1 MPNLILNNDG
11 TPDAEDE
18 ACGDEIPAIS
28 HDKAFVDA
36 VQQADG
42 SYDVTY
48 TVVVENDGAAG
59 QYDLTDIPGFDDDVV
74 INSAS
79 YTSDAPG
86 NGSGTLAGSGP
97 WTLADDQSIGANSTH
112 TYTLDS

>member
-1 MPNLILNNDG
+1 MIPTHLVPNLKPGEGLYNLAELDLNNDG
-11 TPDAEDE
+11 TPDAEDD

-74 INSAS
+74 INSAIL
-79 YTSDAPG
+79 Y
-86 NGSGTLAGSGP
+86 
-97 WTLADDQSIGANSTH
+97 
-112 TYTLDS
+112 